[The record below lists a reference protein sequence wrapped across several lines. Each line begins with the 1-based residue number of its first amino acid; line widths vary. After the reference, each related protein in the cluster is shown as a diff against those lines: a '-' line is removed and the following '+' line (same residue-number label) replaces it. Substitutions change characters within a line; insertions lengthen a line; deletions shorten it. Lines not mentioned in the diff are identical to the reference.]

1 MQGIVITT
9 LLALGIAVLTVVLMG
24 PLVIP
29 FLTKLKVGQSIRE
42 DGPQRH
48 LRKAGTP
55 TMGGIMIAT
64 AIMVAT
70 FILAGNSGEAVAAVA
85 VMLAFGADKQSH
97 HC

>member
-55 TMGGIMIAT
+55 TIVRITLRSIYYHNAYQTRIISWCEADEGG
-64 AIMVAT
+64 
-70 FILAGNSGEAVAAVA
+70 
-85 VMLAFGADKQSH
+85 
-97 HC
+97 